1 MSRSARAAYRS
12 AGGTL
17 VCGSPPPGAVAARVT
32 VDGVLVTATGGLDM
46 GGKDATKPV
55 SPPTWLLL
63 PPLFTPPPA
72 GPGTEMAG
80 GCSDEEKTVSKFAKF
95 PFAENAE
102 GFAGTVG
109 VELTE
114 EAELNGSLLKELKM
128 STFDLNMGWLEVVVA
143 TADEMGVGHVAELGV
158 DGWDL

>member
-1 MSRSARAAYRS
+1 MSKSARAAYRS

-17 VCGSPPPGAVAARVT
+17 VCGSPPPGAVATRVT
-32 VDGVLVTATGGLDM
+32 DDGVLVTATGLDR
-46 GGKDATKPV
+46 GGKDATKPPPPV
-55 SPPTWLLL
+55 SPTWLLL
-63 PPLFTPPPA
+63 LFTVLLG
-72 GPGTEMAG
+72 GPGTVMAG
-80 GCSDEEKTVSKFAKF
+80 GGSDEEKTVSKFAKF

-114 EAELNGSLLKELKM
+114 EAELNGSLLKALKM

-158 DGWDL
+158 VGWDL